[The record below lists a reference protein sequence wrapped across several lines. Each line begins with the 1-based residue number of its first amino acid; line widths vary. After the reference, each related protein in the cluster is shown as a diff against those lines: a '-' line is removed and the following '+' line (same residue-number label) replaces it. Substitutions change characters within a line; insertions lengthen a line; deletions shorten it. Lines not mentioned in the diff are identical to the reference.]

1 MVESEVDPK
10 MGLDAE
16 EEYIHGNHDGILV
29 PKTPRVKT
37 RVSMLETNAENME
50 ITLWKNGKKFNTLE
64 VKIDWM

>member
-1 MVESEVDPK
+1 MKMTKSTMRKRIIEHMVESEVDPK

-50 ITLWKNGKKFNTLE
+50 ITL
-64 VKIDWM
+64 